1 MTRSAG
7 VRASAA
13 PPAAPKRRA
22 PAVADAPRPGL
33 GLRLRE
39 ARQAAGLTLR
49 DTASALGISP
59 ATWSAV
65 ENGHTR
71 VTSARLTAAADLFGT
86 RADTLDRPG
95 ADAPDAPAAHWRTF
109 PPLQLSAA
117 LDGALQTFV
126 EVGYH
131 GATTREIAQRAG
143 LSVPGLYHHAP
154 TKQHLLVALLDRTM
168 DDLLERARAARV
180 EGDDPV
186 ARFSRLVECLALY
199 HTHRRE
205 LAFIGA
211 SEMRSLEEPDRS
223 RIAGLRQD
231 MQHMVDDEVV
241 EGCRRGI
248 MATPLPREA
257 ARAVV
262 TMCTALPQ
270 WWSPAGPSTAEDIAQ
285 QYVAFALDLVRADT
299 SPARAQ

>member
-1 MTRSAG
+1 VTRSAG
-7 VRASAA
+7 VRGSAA
-13 PPAAPKRRA
+13 PPAATKRRA
-22 PAVADAPRPGL
+22 AVRADAPRHGL
-33 GLRLRE
+33 GVRLRE
-39 ARQAAGLTLR
+39 ARLAAGLTLR
-49 DTASALGISP
+49 HTASALGISP

-65 ENGHTR
+65 ENGHTGI
-71 VTSARLTAAADLFGT
+71 TSARLKAAADLFGAGT
-86 RADTLDRPG
+86 DAFDRPWK
-95 ADAPDAPAAHWRTF
+95 DEPDVSAAHWRTF

-117 LDGALQTFV
+117 LNGALQTFV

-231 MQHMVDDEVV
+231 MQHMVDDEVL
-241 EGCRRGI
+241 EGYRRGV

-270 WWSPAGPSTAEDIAQ
+270 WWSPAGPSTAEDVAD
-285 QYVAFALDLVRADT
+285 QYVEFALNLVGAER
-299 SPARAQ
+299 